1 MDPRAFERQLVERL
15 RTRWDA
21 MGDMANAERA
31 MAAAVIE
38 RLMDEVEKCRRVLPA
53 RIERI
58 LYETEG

>member
-1 MDPRAFERQLVERL
+1 LIERL

-21 MGDMANAERA
+21 MGDMGNAERA
-31 MAAAVIE
+31 MAAEVIE

-58 LYETEG
+58 LYEGEG

>member
-1 MDPRAFERQLVERL
+1 MDPRAFERQLIERL

-38 RLMDEVEKCRRVLPA
+38 RLMDEVETCRRVLPA

-58 LYETEG
+58 LYEGEG